1 MLPHVRHTPPSSR
14 RIYGR
19 ALLAATLLAAPLTLT
34 GCFLFAASQEM
45 SGEKVTAQYTG
56 LPDKSIAIVIY
67 TDQATTNEFP
77 AAREELSSFIAAQI
91 HEHIPTAR
99 MLDYHEVINWQDDTL
114 NWFGLTEKEIGKHFS
129 VDRVLYIEL
138 LDYSISPNRGYGD
151 LQGHIRAECKVFET
165 DSKIDAPAWTDV
177 VDVSYPKDHPL
188 DASQAS
194 PEGVRSHT
202 LADFSDEVVKR
213 FYDHQKFDQALK
225 DQP

>member
-1 MLPHVRHTPPSSR
+1 MLSSFSASR
-14 RIYGR
+14 LAARG
-19 ALLAATLLAAPLTLT
+19 LLVATLLASSTLLS
-34 GCFLFAASQEM
+34 GCWLAAAAQEV
-45 SGEKVTAQYTG
+45 SGKKIEAQYKG
-56 LPDKSIAIVIY
+56 LPDKSIAIVVY

-77 AAREELSSFIAAQI
+77 AAREEISSFIAAQI
-91 HEHIPTAR
+91 HEHVPTAR

-138 LDYSISPNRGYGD
+138 LDYAVSPNRGYGD
-151 LQGHIRAECKVFET
+151 LQGHLRANCKIYE
-165 DSKIDAPAWTDV
+165 IDAKGPDAAWQDV
-177 VDVSYPKDHPL
+177 IDVSYPKDHPL

-202 LADFSDEVVKR
+202 LQDFADALVTR
-213 FYDHQKFDQALK
+213 FYEHREFDAPLQ